1 MNWTVAALTEF
12 VQRLMSK
19 SNPMKPAFLAYNSS
33 TDSNVTGD
41 GTVYTV
47 DFDTEV
53 FDQHG
58 DFASDTFTAPI
69 GGKYLLST
77 SVYYL
82 GMTDATSLYIALT
95 TSNRTYYHQLAI
107 GNAANNSMPLT
118 VVADMDAGDTAY
130 VTITGTAG
138 TKNIDVYGA
147 AAAQT
152 FISGCLIT

>member
-1 MNWTVAALTEF
+1 MNWTVTALTEF

-19 SNPMKPAFLAYNSS
+19 SNPLKPAFLAHNSA

-41 GTVYTV
+41 STAYTV

-77 SVYYL
+77 SVYYSGL
-82 GMTDATSLYIALT
+82 TDATSMYIALT
-95 TSNRTYYHQLAI
+95 TSNRTYYHQIAPV
-107 GNAANNSMPLT
+107 ANNSMT
-118 VVADMDAGDTAY
+118 IVVVADMDAGDTAY

-138 TKNIDVYGA
+138 TKNIDIYGA
-147 AAAQT
+147 ASVQT
-152 FISGCLIT
+152 YISGVLIA